1 MRRRVDCLWISE
13 IWVLDRELER
23 FVDGRLDRT
32 GRQFDEVALQ
42 VHSVEFSEDFFTA
55 CEFVSVVTGL
65 VLTQVAIDTSSSS
78 DRVQKTA

>member
-1 MRRRVDCLWISE
+1 MRRRVDCFWISE

-32 GRQFDEVALQ
+32 GRQFDEITIQ
-42 VHSVEFSEDFFTA
+42 VHSVEFSEDFFAA

-65 VLTQVAIDTSSSS
+65 VLTQVAIDASSSS
-78 DRVQKTA
+78 DRVQKAA